1 MKNPFH
7 MNRNDILASMGLQ
20 TRRSSAG
27 YVLPALGMFGVGI
40 LTGAGL
46 GLLFA
51 PRTGREMRRELGTRM
66 NDLGHKVTDATK
78 QVTNKIK
85 TKMRRAADEVEA
97 SLEDARDS
105 LYEESDYST
114 GLGGNGMDTGRR
126 TGLTNTTT

>member
-1 MKNPFH
+1 MKSPFQ
-7 MNRNDILASMGLQ
+7 MNRDDILASMGLQ
-20 TRRSSAG
+20 RRRSAAG
-27 YVLPALGMFGVGI
+27 YVFTGLGMFGVGI

-66 NDLGHKVTDATK
+66 NDLGTKVGDATR

-85 TKMRRAADEVEA
+85 QKVSRAKDDVTA
-97 SLEDARDS
+97 SLDEAMYEDN
-105 LYEESDYST
+105 DYSS